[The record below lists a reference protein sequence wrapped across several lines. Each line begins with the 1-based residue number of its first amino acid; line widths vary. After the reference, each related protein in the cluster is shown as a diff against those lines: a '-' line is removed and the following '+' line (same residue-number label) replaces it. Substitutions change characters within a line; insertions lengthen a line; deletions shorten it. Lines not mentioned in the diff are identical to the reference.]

1 MKSLGKIIKKKK
13 ATKNVEALRNLLRK
27 APYSQPIQK
36 LAKELSLSDSADSL
50 YRYEW
55 YKEADDQKEQTDQEL
70 VVDVISLDRDK
81 SKKKNKVKSSK
92 NIKPKKK
99 KESEATVEKKK
110 KKAEIDV
117 KAKKKKTK
125 KANSDSIKSH
135 KPKTR
140 ATSNQSENELAV
152 TSTQKS
158 KKTAKKSKGKKKV
171 SGQLDDYTIWLNSL
185 SSDKAALFGKSK
197 KVKKKKSRSNTKKD
211 ALKADLK
218 KKINDSTKANK
229 KIASKSL
236 AKLYTKKG
244 HYKKAIKVYEELS
257 LKNPK
262 KSSFFAAQIEKLKN
276 KK

>member
-36 LAKELSLSDSADSL
+36 LAKELSLSESADSL
-50 YRYEW
+50 YRYQW
-55 YKEADDQKEQTDQEL
+55 YKQADGQKEVPAQEL
-70 VVDVISLDRDK
+70 IVDVISLDRDK

-99 KESEATVEKKK
+99 KESEVKQEKKNEK
-110 KKAEIDV
+110 TEIEV

-125 KANSDSIKSH
+125 KAKSDSVKSH
-135 KPKTR
+135 KSKTR
-140 ATSNQSENELAV
+140 AKSTQSENELKVVSA
-152 TSTQKS
+152 KKAK
-158 KKTAKKSKGKKKV
+158 KKTKKSRVKKKA
-171 SGQLDDYTIWLNSL
+171 SAQLDDYTIWLNSL
-185 SSDKAALFGKSK
+185 SSDKAALFGKIK
-197 KVKKKKSRSNTKKD
+197 KVKRKKAKSVSKND
-211 ALKADLK
+211 GLKSELK

-276 KK
+276 RK